1 MKAPSLALLTLAMQT
16 VPPLGIWLIATG
28 CYGEPRR
35 IPFAAEEAVSLA
47 WLALSVALCW
57 LLAGRAAYRLLME
70 CRCGVAILLGAIC
83 CLPAWICGALY
94 LQSLLVFAGLI

>member
-1 MKAPSLALLTLAMQT
+1 MKAPSLALLTLAMQS

-35 IPFAAEEAVSLA
+35 IPFAGEEAVSLA

-57 LLAGRAAYRLLME
+57 LLAGRAAYRLFSE
-70 CRCGVAILLGAIC
+70 CGSGVALSLCAIC
-83 CLPAWICGALY
+83 CLPAWLCGALY

>member
-1 MKAPSLALLTLAMQT
+1 MKAPSLALLTLAMQI

-28 CYGEPRR
+28 SYGEPRR
-35 IPFAAEEAVSLA
+35 IPIDAEEAVSLG
-47 WLALSVALCW
+47 WLALCAAFCW
-57 LLAGRAAYRLLME
+57 LLAGRAAYRLLTE
-70 CRCGVAILLGAIC
+70 CRSAVALWLCAIC